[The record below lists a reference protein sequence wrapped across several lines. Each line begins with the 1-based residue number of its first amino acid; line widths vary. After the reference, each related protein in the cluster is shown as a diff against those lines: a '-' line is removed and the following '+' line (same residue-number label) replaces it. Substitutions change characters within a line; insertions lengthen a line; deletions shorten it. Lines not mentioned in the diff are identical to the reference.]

1 MTSFIAS
8 REIASGVGAG
18 RNGRLAFVLLGF
30 ALLALLSASAPDFL
44 LLLAAVLVVSAIGW
58 IELRVLVYLAVFM
71 IPWQIYMMNVPGSTY
86 TFRLEDVIVGLATLF
101 TLGQNP
107 RAAKLLLTGWMIPI
121 LLFIA
126 IAIGMGI
133 LQGDAYATGKFI
145 ADWWPTVALYW
156 LLLAWK
162 GKIDWARLT
171 LVLLLSFC
179 LEALLGILQTVV
191 GDPDF
196 IVSVLRSPVAEIFFD
211 RDVLSPRVAESS
223 FNFFWRDRA
232 FAFGTYLAATGFAV
246 VLAGSA
252 AIAWG
257 LALGR
262 KRTFQ
267 PALMWLAGTMLFCG
281 CLLTLKRTGIL
292 AALGGILTIVLS
304 RQRGGLSGLAGRL
317 AVLVTAA
324 LLTLGLAHWKDAEL
338 GDRISDQS
346 GSAYSREFILPMYL
360 GLAFARPVFG
370 YGPGYPMGSE
380 KTGYWE
386 GTDYDFGPENSYL
399 HLTLTAGL
407 LGLSLFLL
415 QFFYGLSRLW
425 ASPAASCGGEAQ
437 AISAGLAAFAIGGM
451 FVVAVGDLKACGP
464 PFFLLA
470 WAHHLIG
477 QGGTGGKHRVTS

>member
-1 MTSFIAS
+1 MTFSVPG
-8 REIASGVGAG
+8 REIVSWARAG
-18 RNGRLAFVLLGF
+18 RDGRLVLPLFGF
-30 ALLALLSASAPDFL
+30 ALLALLSVTAPEFL
-44 LLLAAVLVVSAIGW
+44 LLLAAALVVCIIGW

-86 TFRLEDVIVGLATLF
+86 TFRLEDVIVGVATVL
-101 TLGQNP
+101 TLGRNP
-107 RAAKLLLTGWMIPI
+107 RAAKLLLTGWMAPI
-121 LLFIA
+121 LMFIA
-126 IAIGMGI
+126 IAVGMGI
-133 LQGDAYATGKFI
+133 SQGDAYATGKFI

-162 GKIDWARLT
+162 GEIDWAGLT
-171 LVLLLSFC
+171 GILLFSFC
-179 LEALLGILQTVV
+179 LEAGLGILQTAV
-191 GDPDF
+191 GDQDF
-196 IVSVLRSPVAEIFFD
+196 IISVLRSPMAEIFFD
-211 RDVLSPRVAESS
+211 RDVLAARVAESS
-223 FNFFWRDRA
+223 FNFFWRGRA
-232 FAFGTYLAATGFAV
+232 YAFGTYLAATGFAV
-246 VLAGSA
+246 VLAGGA

-267 PALMWLAGTMLFCG
+267 PALMWLAGTVLFCG
-281 CLLTLKRTGIL
+281 CLLTLKRTGVL
-292 AALGGILTIVLS
+292 AALAGILTIVLS
-304 RQRGGLSGLAGRL
+304 RQRGGLSALAGRL
-317 AVLVTAA
+317 TVLVIAA

-360 GLAFARPVFG
+360 GLALMRPVFG

-386 GTDYDFGPENSYL
+386 GSDYDFGPENSYL

-407 LGLSLFLL
+407 LGLALFLF
-415 QFFYGLSRLW
+415 QFLYGLSRLW
-425 ASPAASCGGEAQ
+425 ASPAASLGGEAQ

-451 FVVAVGDLKACGP
+451 FVVAVGDLKASGP

-477 QGGTGGKHRVTS
+477 QGRTGEKHRVTS